1 MARLKPSVV
10 SLFSGALG
18 LDLGLEQAGFEIR
31 VAVECDKFASE
42 TIRQNRPDLPML
54 QNRIEEL
61 TTGQILEAAGLRRGE
76 PTVITAGPS
85 CQAFST
91 LGSRGSVSEP
101 QGTLFRHFL
110 RVVREARPRF
120 FIMENVK
127 GVLSAAIKHRP
138 LNQRGPGFPAL
149 APEEELGSAFLL
161 ILKELQELGY
171 YVTFD
176 VVNAADYGVPQT
188 RERVLFIGSRDGERV
203 TIPRTTHSREA
214 EEGKLPWITL
224 REGLRGLRDRD
235 PQTLALTPSTKK
247 YLALI
252 PAGGN
257 WRDLPLRMQKR
268 ALGAAYDSW
277 GGRSGFLRR
286 LAWNRPCPALTTVPD
301 GKATMM
307 CHPQK
312 LRVLSVREYSR
323 IQQFPDNWIFSGGL
337 PQQYRQVG
345 NAVPPGIGKAIGR
358 MLKRALKRNRLR
370 SVKRIV
376 VCASDE
382 LIRRMSERPKTIL
395 NPIRMRK
402 VKCTEAS
409 ASWMSKSNGRRLEIL
424 KYSDKRR
431 IA

>member
-1 MARLKPSVV
+1 MARRKSSIV

-18 LDLGLEQAGFEIR
+18 LDLGLEQAGFEVR
-31 VAVECDKFASE
+31 VAVECDKFAAE
-42 TIRQNRPDLPML
+42 TIRQNRPDLPVL
-54 QNRIEEL
+54 EKRIEEL
-61 TTGQILEAAGLRRGE
+61 TTEQILRAAGLRKGE
-76 PTVITAGPS
+76 PTIITAGPS

-91 LGSRGSVSEP
+91 LGSRGSVSDP
-101 QGTLFRHFL
+101 QGMLFRHFL

-120 FIMENVK
+120 FVMENVK

-138 LNQRGPGFPAL
+138 LSQRGPGFPAL
-149 APEEELGSAFLL
+149 GSDEELGSAFLL
-161 ILKELQELGY
+161 ILKELQTLGY

-203 TIPRTTHSREA
+203 TIPRATHSRDARIGE
-214 EEGKLPWITL
+214 LPWVTL
-224 REGLRGLRDRD
+224 RKGLKGLRDRN

-257 WRDLPLRMQKR
+257 WRSLPRRMQKK
-268 ALGAAYDSW
+268 ALGAAFDSW

-286 LAWNRPCPALTTVPD
+286 LGWKRPCPALTTVPD

-307 CHPQK
+307 CHPKK

-323 IQQFPDNWIFSGGL
+323 IQQFPDSWVFSGGL

-345 NAVPPGIGKAIGR
+345 NAVPPGIGKAVGR
-358 MLKRALKRNRLR
+358 MLKTTMKRNRPG
-370 SVKRIV
+370 SVKHTL
-376 VCASDE
+376 VCASDD
-382 LIRRMSERPKTIL
+382 LIRRISERPKTIL

-402 VKCTEAS
+402 VKSTKAS
-409 ASWMSKSNGRRLEIL
+409 AKWMSKSNGRRSEIL
-424 KYSDKRR
+424 KYASNRR
-431 IA
+431 VA